1 MACSWTRNSCVGR
14 VLNRKA
20 VRSPPSTASPSAS
33 ANWSLHRRGVLL
45 QQIDD
50 LAHVVHLREIFRH
63 RGAPLA
69 VHAARGQPGNKR
81 PHYVVEGSW
90 DLVGKETG
98 PYTDAAP
105 LSIRIV
111 SGACNH
117 PNCLV
122 LPFRLELIRVAA

>member
-1 MACSWTRNSCVGR
+1 MAYSWTRNSCVGR

-20 VRSPPSTASPSAS
+20 LRSTASPSAS

-45 QQIDD
+45 QQIDE

-81 PHYVVEGSW
+81 PHCVAEGSW
-90 DLVGKETG
+90 DLVDTEIALLGRCDDEPSRSAPVARILQLFETE
-98 PYTDAAP
+98 D
-105 LSIRIV
+105 
-111 SGACNH
+111 
-117 PNCLV
+117 
-122 LPFRLELIRVAA
+122 FRDQRSASP

>member
-1 MACSWTRNSCVGR
+1 MGIKERERRVEVFFYGLFMDEDSCVGR

-20 VRSPPSTASPSAS
+20 VRSPPSTASPSSS

-45 QQIDD
+45 QQIDE

-81 PHYVVEGSW
+81 PHYVAEGSW

-98 PYTDAAP
+98 PHKGRIGPHTD
-105 LSIRIV
+105 
-111 SGACNH
+111 
-117 PNCLV
+117 
-122 LPFRLELIRVAA
+122 